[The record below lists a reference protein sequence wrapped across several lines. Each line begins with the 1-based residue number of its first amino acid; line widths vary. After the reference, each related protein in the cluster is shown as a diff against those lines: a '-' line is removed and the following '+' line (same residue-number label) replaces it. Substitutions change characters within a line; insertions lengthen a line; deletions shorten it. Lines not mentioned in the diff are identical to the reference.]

1 MSMLFLEGEPQA
13 PPMAL
18 TLSPDLPHYGVPELH
33 VIDFDDNISSTKAA
47 IDGLLAVCQQQ
58 GLGDAI
64 NVDVI
69 QQARE
74 DAWRRKGSYNILEL
88 LEDNLAPEVMADVR
102 ARYRRGEG
110 GHNLAFDDV
119 VHYANRLSDDPSTP
133 NFILTYGEN
142 VDRYPDGGWQ
152 ADKIQRA
159 RMQGALPPGYAYF
172 MPHSRKGPVLE
183 RLHNRVDDT
192 YDLLAFDKDNVLIAM
207 YHARRAVLID
217 DRKTSLAN
225 APLNCTTMYMRR
237 PNVPSTPKQEEGD
250 LPLDAVEIESFD
262 EVPVSK
268 DIEPLNEAAR
278 NTELE
283 RVSAFVPL
291 WVYSSLTRTAAAV

>member
-1 MSMLFLEGEPQA
+1 MLFLEGEPKA
-13 PPMAL
+13 PPANL
-18 TLSPDLPHYGVPELH
+18 TLSPEVPHYSVPELH

-47 IDGLLAVCQQQ
+47 IDGLLAVCRQQ
-58 GLGDAI
+58 GLGESI
-64 NVDVI
+64 NADII

-74 DAWRRKGSYNILEL
+74 QAWRRKGSYNILEL
-88 LEDNLAPEVMADVR
+88 LEENLAPEVMADVR
-102 ARYRRGEG
+102 TRYRRGEG
-110 GHNLAFDDV
+110 GHTLAFDDV

-152 ADKIQRA
+152 ADKILRA
-159 RMQGALPPGYAYF
+159 HTQGSLPPGYAYF

-192 YDLLAFDKDNVLIAM
+192 YDMLAFDEDNNLIAM
-207 YHARRAVLID
+207 YHAKRAVLID

-237 PNVPSTPKQEEGD
+237 ADVPATPKQEEGD
-250 LPLDAVEIESFD
+250 LPPGTIQIESFD

-268 DIEPLNEAAR
+268 EIEPLNEAAR
-278 NTELE
+278 KVELQ
-283 RVSAFVPL
+283 RVAAFVPL
-291 WVYSSLTRTAAAV
+291 WLYSGLTRDVVPA